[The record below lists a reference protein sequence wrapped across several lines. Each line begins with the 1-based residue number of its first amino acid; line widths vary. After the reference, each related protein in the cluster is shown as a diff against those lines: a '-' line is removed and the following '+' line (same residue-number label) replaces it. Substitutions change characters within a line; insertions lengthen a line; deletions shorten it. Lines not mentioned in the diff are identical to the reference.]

1 MSDWAPNTE
10 SNTPSLAKEELL
22 QATKELSL
30 TAPYPKVNRKFV
42 DTAVAGEPKFALF
55 SYIPTKNSKPDEDGF
70 YGFAKVRG
78 CYHTIEEAQTRAET
92 IVRDIDSTNSIFTCR
107 VGAPFPICT
116 TGHAETVDE
125 IDLRQKTEDTISQ
138 NVRARRRQDQKEM
151 DEIKA
156 KEEELKA
163 DVTKGPDP
171 EEDYI
176 THRVKLANLKF
187 MIHEH
192 EAKKQEC
199 EKLRDTCLAWLLE
212 AKKEN
217 PDYETKYMDKYME
230 SRRKANIPDDSQM
243 SGFMNYMRDPLE

>member
-1 MSDWAPNTE
+1 MSNWAPNTE
-10 SNTPSLAKEELL
+10 NNTESLTKGELT
-22 QATKELSL
+22 AAMKELSV
-30 TAPYPKVNRKFV
+30 TSPFPKLNRKFV
-42 DTAVAGEPKFALF
+42 DASVPGEPKFALF
-55 SYIPTKNSKPDEDGF
+55 SYIPTQNSKPDEDGF

-78 CYHTIEEAQTRAET
+78 CYHTIEEAQARAET

-107 VGAPFPICT
+107 IGAPFPICT
-116 TGHAETVDE
+116 TGHSETTDE

-138 NVRARRRQDQKEM
+138 NVRSKRRQEQKEIE
-151 DEIKA
+151 EIKA

-163 DVTKGPDP
+163 DVVKGPDP

-192 EAKKQEC
+192 DIKKQEC
-199 EKLRDTCLAWLLE
+199 EKLRDTCLVWLLE

-217 PDYETKYMDKYME
+217 PEFETKYMDKYME
-230 SRRKANIPDDSQM
+230 SRRKANIPDDAEM
-243 SGFMNYMRDPLE
+243 SGFMNYMKDPLE